1 MTILPIIYFYKMA
14 TPSIKFKKMLCAND
28 KNTRQQILYPLLNW
42 LSQQI
47 PHDTKA
53 SACYNSIQEA
63 YQVNSWADNKSFKD
77 HYLWNMMPNHDT
89 CISFQEIIK
98 AKLGVPQKNIAL
110 ATTDTHTDQTR
121 KTIPKK
127 IRGEAW
133 IKQFGDST
141 KGSCYCC
148 KVEFGIF
155 DNWHAGH
162 IIAHSNGGKDTAD
175 NLRPVCGS
183 CNQSMGT
190 ENMDAFKARCYP

>member
-1 MTILPIIYFYKMA
+1 MVTPISNKQWAKIKKDARERTYSQS
-14 TPSIKFKKMLCAND
+14 SISMGSRRCCQGCF
-28 KNTRQQILYPLLNW
+28 
-42 LSQQI
+42 
-47 PHDTKA
+47 A
-53 SACYNSIQEA
+53 SPCTTQCPIQ
-63 YQVNSWADNKSFKD
+63 F
-77 HYLWNMMPNHDT
+77 
-89 CISFQEIIK
+89 
-98 AKLGVPQKNIAL
+98 AL
-110 ATTDTHTDQTR
+110 AHKNQLASISKLISTNALDIPPQYTHTDQTR

-148 KVEFGIF
+148 KVEFDIF

>member
-1 MTILPIIYFYKMA
+1 MVTPMSNKQWAKIKKDARERTYSQSSILMGSRRCCQGCFASPCTAQCPIQFA
-14 TPSIKFKKMLCAND
+14 LA
-28 KNTRQQILYPLLNW
+28 
-42 LSQQI
+42 
-47 PHDTKA
+47 
-53 SACYNSIQEA
+53 
-63 YQVNSWADNKSFKD
+63 
-77 HYLWNMMPNHDT
+77 
-89 CISFQEIIK
+89 
-98 AKLGVPQKNIAL
+98 QKNQL
-110 ATTDTHTDQTR
+110 ASISKLISTSAPDIPPQHINTDQTR